1 MIPKFFIDRPI
12 FAWVIAIII
21 VLGGWL
27 ALRQLPVASYPP
39 VAPPALAITVNY
51 PGASA
56 KVVEETAVALIEQE
70 LNGIENLLYMDSASE
85 QNIGT
90 ITLTFKAGTNL
101 DLASVETQNR
111 IKRAEP
117 RLPEEARRLGVTV
130 VKSARNYLMFISLF
144 SPDKLPRQRGARQLR
159 RRQCAGKHPPHA
171 RRGRGHPVRHRILD
185 AAVAQ
190 AGAPPC
196 LRPDAGRRGQGGA
209 SAERPDRHRRTG
221 SAAGDAG
228 TGIRRDHH
236 HSGPPVHARRIR

>member
-1 MIPKFFIDRPI
+1 LPGSSPSSSCS
-12 FAWVIAIII
+12 
-21 VLGGWL
+21 GGLL
-27 ALRQLPVASYPP
+27 ALRQLPVASYPA

-90 ITLTFKAGTNL
+90 ITLTFQAGTNL

-117 RLPEEARRLGVTV
+117 RLPEEVRRLGITV

-144 SPDKLPRQRGARQLR
+144 SPDKSQDNVALGSYAAANVLESIR
-159 RRQCAGKHPPHA
+159 RTPGVGEA
-171 RRGRGHPVRHRILD
+171 ILF
-185 AAVAQ
+185 
-190 AGAPPC
+190 GTEYSMRLWLKPERLTC
-196 LRPDAGRRGQGGA
+196 LRPDAGRRGQGRA
-209 SAERPDRHRRTG
+209 RAERPDRHRRTG
-221 SAAGDAG
+221 PGAGS
-228 TGIRRDHH
+228 TRPGICRDHH
-236 HSGPPVHARRIR
+236 HPGAPGDARGVRRT

>member
-21 VLGGWL
+21 VLGGLL

-90 ITLTFKAGTNL
+90 ITLTFQAGTNL

-144 SPDKLPRQRGARQLR
+144 SPDRSLTTWRSAVT
-159 RRQCAGKHPPHA
+159 PPPTCWRASAA
-171 RRGRGHPVRHRILD
+171 RRAWARPSCS
-185 AAVAQ
+185 
-190 AGAPPC
+190 APSTRC
-196 LRPDAGRRGQGGA
+196 GSGSSRSA
-209 SAERPDRHRRTG
+209 SRL
-221 SAAGDAG
+221 SA
-228 TGIRRDHH
+228 
-236 HSGPPVHARRIR
+236 